1 MVTIVTGSTAQLPTG
16 VESALAS
23 YRHKVFIEALQWP
36 LPDMDGFER
45 DQFDRDDTL
54 YVVARELD
62 GEVCGCARLL
72 PTTRAYLLG
81 EVFPEMMNGAPVPCA
96 SDVWELSRFATM
108 PVGTPVPLPREE
120 TQMRRR
126 QLLGAVVQAALAR
139 GATRLILV
147 TVSGVERLMRN
158 LGVHAHR
165 AGPPRAV
172 DGKPT
177 LALWLELDAETCNA
191 LGVPVAPKL
200 AMRH

>member
-108 PVGTPVPLPREE
+108 PVGAPVPLPREE

>member
-108 PVGTPVPLPREE
+108 PVGTSAPLPREE

-165 AGPPRAV
+165 AGPPRAI

-191 LGVPVAPKL
+191 LDVPVAPTL